1 MQVGDLITYNVGSG
15 RKSLG
20 LVLDRG
26 NRCKPWES
34 LNNGTVYDC
43 VQIMWHHINK
53 LPSQLDMSKMMSKRA
68 SPGDIRWYRTKTFSG
83 FSTFFVLSSI

>member
-20 LVLDRG
+20 LVLDVGARH
-26 NRCKPWES
+26 KPWES
-34 LNNGTVYDC
+34 LNNGPVYDC

-53 LPSQLDMSKMMSKRA
+53 LPSQLDMSKRLSKRA
-68 SPGDIRWYRTKTFSG
+68 TVGDVRWYRTKTASG
-83 FSTFFVLSSI
+83 SSTFSVLSSI

>member
-20 LVLDRG
+20 LILDRG
-26 NRCKPWES
+26 DRHKPWES
-34 LNNGTVYDC
+34 LNNGPVYDC

-53 LPSQLDMSKMMSKRA
+53 LPAMLDMSMRLSKRA
-68 SPGDIRWYRTKTFSG
+68 TVGDVRWYRTKTPSG
-83 FSTFFVLSSI
+83 FDAFYVLSSL